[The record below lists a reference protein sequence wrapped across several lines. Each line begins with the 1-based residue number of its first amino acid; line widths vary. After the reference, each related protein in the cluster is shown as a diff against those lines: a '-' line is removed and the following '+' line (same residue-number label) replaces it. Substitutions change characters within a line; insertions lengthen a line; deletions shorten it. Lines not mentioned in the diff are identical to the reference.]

1 MTMGEVVNL
10 LRYPDGERR
19 ELRRWGALALGVGLL
34 LGGLGM
40 QILTWQ
46 VEARVQLNA
55 VEQKREQARLSALA
69 EQARQAKVQQALHER
84 RLQWQKQVSKMLDQH
99 AQAAR
104 LWQLLSQSGAQQGLT
119 FGRLQWSGERWTL
132 QGQAPDMAAVIRMRD
147 ALWAEQGVRGELKT
161 WAAAASTG
169 SGSFQLE
176 WVWPSPNAKP

>member
-1 MTMGEVVNL
+1 VTMDVVNL

-19 ELRRWGALALGVGLL
+19 ELRLWGAFALGVGLV
-34 LGGLGM
+34 LGALGM

-46 VEARVQLNA
+46 VEAIVQLNA
-55 VEQKREQARLSALA
+55 VEQKREQARRSALA

-84 RLQWQKQVSKMLDQH
+84 RLQWQKQVSHLLDQQ
-99 AQAAR
+99 AQAGR
-104 LWQLLSQSGAQQGLT
+104 LWQLLSQSGAQQGLS

-147 ALWAEQGVRGELKT
+147 ALWAEQGVRSELKA
-161 WAAAASTG
+161 WAAAANTS